1 MWDQYW
7 RVRTNLFRKPVVNLA
22 PSQSLIAIMLGRLRM
37 SVDDA
42 IQAYL
47 RLSEGIFSEKK
58 WWWKEGRFKASSL
71 ERAINVIVGE
81 KGIPDTRAGQ
91 SAGILRQEQE
101 ERNADIGRGVKMIER
116 DPGPNQCQV

>member
-1 MWDQYW
+1 
-7 RVRTNLFRKPVVNLA
+7 
-22 PSQSLIAIMLGRLRM
+22 M

-81 KGIPDTRAGQ
+81 KGVPDNRANQ
-91 SAGILRQEQE
+91 SKGILPQEQE
-101 ERNADIGRGVKMIER
+101 ERNADIGKRVKMLER
-116 DPGPNQCQV
+116 DAGPNQCQVSANIFDRSF